1 MATIDNLV
9 PFLQKFI
16 AVKILMEL
24 FSHQRNLV
32 LGVIFQILLAQ
43 KNMFQIFNIFG
54 ELFVFLKFIT

>member
-1 MATIDNLV
+1 MATIDDLV
-9 PFLQKFI
+9 AFLQKFI
-16 AVKILMEL
+16 AVKILMKL